1 MSEPEVFL
9 RVDKE
14 PPSLHE
20 AQELVGGLVEL
31 VRLSD
36 GDQMLVNEEGL
47 ILGLPHNKMASEV
60 ANRPI
65 VGNVLILRGRA
76 KWK

>member
-1 MSEPEVFL
+1 MSEPSVFM
-9 RVDKE
+9 RADKE
-14 PPSLHE
+14 PSLHE
-20 AQELVGGLVEL
+20 AQEMVGGLVEL
-31 VRLSD
+31 VQLSD

-47 ILGLPHNKMASEV
+47 LLGLPHNKRASEV

-65 VGNVLILRGRA
+65 VGNALILRGRA